1 MGVLEY
7 INQKKMGICNRKT
20 ERIGCENLT
29 IQFNMNFAH
38 FLKLNIANINV
49 FIRFAIFLH
58 GDFQVNSLLNTNLCN
73 RYGKRADRRDFDRI
87 EWNPKMHKKCNDLT
101 IFEK

>member
-7 INQKKMGICNRKT
+7 INQKKMGICNRKI

-29 IQFNMNFAH
+29 VQFNMNFAH

-49 FIRFAIFLH
+49 FIRFAIFLY
-58 GDFQVNSLLNTNLCN
+58 GDFQVNTNLCN
-73 RYGKRADRRDFDRI
+73 RYSKRADRRDFGRT
-87 EWNPKMHKKCNDLT
+87 EWNLKIHKKCNDLT